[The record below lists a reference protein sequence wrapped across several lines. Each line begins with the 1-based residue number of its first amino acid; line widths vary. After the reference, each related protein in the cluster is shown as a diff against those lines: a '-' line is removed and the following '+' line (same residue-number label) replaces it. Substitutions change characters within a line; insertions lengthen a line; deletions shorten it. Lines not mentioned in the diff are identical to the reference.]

1 MWRGTPRRRRDRVT
15 AGRRGPQ
22 AGPVPGRDGRRAVL
36 RDREDQE
43 GSMKAHVASTLFAVL
58 VGLASLAHAAQLTSN
73 PLSTNQWATNHSL
86 EGVCHIRN
94 VGTTPVT
101 VTVSVFSNN
110 ATVPFFD
117 TCQGDGEPRT
127 LAPGQSC
134 SATHF
139 MPDASFGACSVTAAS
154 VRNLR
159 GRFEVQQ
166 NFNTI

>member
-1 MWRGTPRRRRDRVT
+1 
-15 AGRRGPQ
+15 
-22 AGPVPGRDGRRAVL
+22 
-36 RDREDQE
+36 
-43 GSMKAHVASTLFAVL
+43 MKAYVSGTVFAVL
-58 VGLASLAHAAQLTSN
+58 VGVVSLAHAAQLTSN
-73 PLSTNQWATNHSL
+73 PLPTNQWATNHSL

-117 TCQGDGEPRT
+117 NCQGDGEPRT
-127 LAPGQSC
+127 LFGGQSC
-134 SATHF
+134 FVTHF
-139 MPDASFGACSVTAAS
+139 MPDASFGACSVTADN

-166 NFNTI
+166 NFNTINSSDLR